1 MLFNDQTNWEE
12 LTAEQEAAL
21 LVECYQ
27 AGCVW
32 GGPKLPITSI
42 LPCGY
47 KLIVRGFKS
56 EYNEAFIKG
65 WKTAKSLQ
73 GAKR

>member
-1 MLFNDQTNWEE
+1 MLFNEQTNWEE
-12 LTAEQEAAL
+12 LTEEQEYAL

-32 GGPKLPITSI
+32 AGPKLPVTST

-56 EYNEAFIKG
+56 QYNDAFISG
-65 WKTAKSLQ
+65 WKTAKTLT
-73 GAKR
+73 GTK